1 MILPDTWHNVGSK
14 IRYLRKAN
22 RLTLKQLARGCDL
35 SANTISMVERSEVS
49 PTIET
54 ICKIAHALGVSPS
67 SLFLEICHTEVVLQR
82 ASEDPLDEAL
92 PQQTLRTLSC
102 AAHRAARTP
111 QATALVRFSILCL
124 SGQVELEL
132 DGQTYLL
139 EPGDNLAFNS
149 DAYHRWHRISQT
161 TGIAVL
167 VLSG

>member
-1 MILPDTWHNVGSK
+1 MSLPDTWHNVGSK

-22 RLTLKQLARGCDL
+22 GLTLKQLARGCNL

-67 SLFLEICHTEVVLQR
+67 SLFLEICQTAVVLQR
-82 ASEDPLDEAL
+82 AGEEPLDGSL
-92 PQQTLRTLSC
+92 PQQALHTLTC
-102 AAHRAARTP
+102 AASRSGCGMDAASPLRS
-111 QATALVRFSILCL
+111 SILCL
-124 SGQVELEL
+124 SGEIELEL

-139 EPGDNLAFNS
+139 APGDNLAFNS
-149 DAYHRWHRISQT
+149 DAYHRWHNNSPT